1 MVLRPELLPLAGYV
15 ALMVVAAITD
25 FRRLVIP
32 NPVTAALCVLW
43 PLEFGA
49 TREATIVAAIES
61 VACAAFVL
69 AGGAILFARGVVG
82 GGDVKLFAT
91 ASLWVGPA
99 AVPKLLLLTA
109 LLGGALAVA
118 FLTPL
123 GTWLS
128 SRRRPIESPIHNR
141 VIAFGPSTPP
151 LWGCHCRRGFSRN
164 DPAASS
170 LMVKPCAA
178 GRYSFF

>member
-1 MVLRPELLPLAGYV
+1 MVLRPELLPLAGFV

-32 NPVTAALCVLW
+32 NRVTVALCVLW

-128 SRRRPIESPIHNR
+128 SRRRPIESSIHNR
-141 VIAFGPSTPP
+141 VIASGRVPLPYGAAIASAALVVMIPP
-151 LWGCHCRRGFSRN
+151 HL
-164 DPAASS
+164 A
-170 LMVKPCAA
+170 
-178 GRYSFF
+178 